1 MSFSHCKYPDTCTGR
16 PAGQRRR
23 RPADAASA
31 LAAPVS
37 REARIQQLVAPQVS
51 DAQAFAQPA
60 LTAEPEL
67 LNQRD
72 RHGVVRMDER
82 LRTMQAEVPKAEVKH
97 RRNRLGSDA
106 LSLAGGVDDVADAH
120 TLIADVTVVVI
131 DEANATIGC
140 GICIVSRIGDL
151 TGSFVMVKGLLDNA
165 GV

>member
-1 MSFSHCKYPDTCTGR
+1 
-16 PAGQRRR
+16 
-23 RPADAASA
+23 
-31 LAAPVS
+31 
-37 REARIQQLVAPQVS
+37 
-51 DAQAFAQPA
+51 
-60 LTAEPEL
+60 
-67 LNQRD
+67 
-72 RHGVVRMDER
+72 MDER